1 MKPARDRKAGQAGL
15 AAGLLAMDVVH
26 FTGLGLLLV
35 EGAAVLLWFFD
46 HAVGPSPVRAA
57 CGVLAAVMAWIV
69 SVMFL
74 AWLTPALKPGRYR
87 VMKHPM
93 FFRWTIQLVLRRWL
107 DIPPISTLVS
117 QSNTLRFFVLRSFGA
132 KVSFS
137 ASMASDAY
145 AFDPALLTLGPGSIC
160 GAQSLVA
167 GHLVVGEVLI
177 LQQVVIGERV
187 LLSARAA
194 VAPGVSIGDDT
205 RLGFGCTLGP
215 NVKIGK
221 ECKIGGG
228 TEIGPQARLGD
239 RVVVRDGSFIPA
251 NTILSDDA
259 RWPSQVDLNK

>member
-1 MKPARDRKAGQAGL
+1 MKPARDRKAGQGAL
-15 AAGLLAMDVVH
+15 AAGLLAMDLVH
-26 FTGLGLLLV
+26 FTGLVLLLI
-35 EGAAVLLWFFD
+35 EGAAVYLWISE
-46 HAVGPSPVRAA
+46 HAFGPLAVRAA
-57 CGVLAAVMAWIV
+57 CGLLAAMMAWIV
-69 SVMFL
+69 SVMIL
-74 AWLTPALKPGRYR
+74 AWLMPTLKPGRYR

-132 KVSFS
+132 KVSYT
-137 ASMASDAY
+137 ANMASDAY

-177 LQQVVIGERV
+177 LQHVDIGERV

-194 VAPGVSIGDDT
+194 IAPGVSIGDDT

-221 ECKIGGG
+221 HCKIGGG
-228 TEIGPQARLGD
+228 TEIGPQSRLGD

-251 NTILSDDA
+251 NTILGDDA
-259 RWPSQVDLNK
+259 RWPLQGPAL